1 MRRSCGIQMIV
12 LGIVGGLLLVAN
24 AHTQAEDKPAGG
36 QGALEAAAPQPG
48 FRPKPLEGT
57 VPENL
62 FIGSVYSD
70 PVPRGIPGRE
80 PNTAAE

>member
-48 FRPKPLEGT
+48 F
-57 VPENL
+57 
-62 FIGSVYSD
+62 
-70 PVPRGIPGRE
+70 
-80 PNTAAE
+80 